1 MLLKKPNLS
10 KSLLSELNDYYHPDK
25 KECGLIIRKKY
36 FEKQS
41 TPQSDVQKLGTYFEY
56 MATGYVREGDPIPE
70 PEYVYKGTPK
80 QKLAVDYE
88 RANQSAELY
97 KSIIAKYNI
106 QQTKVGEYM
115 QYDGSSGISDV
126 RANWNGE
133 DCIIDIKYTALFD
146 DKWSEYGWNTER
158 LPEKDNL
165 LLQPLHYKYLM
176 NKLEGIPNIPFYFFI
191 FHSKDAEKV
200 KIIKVTIDDD
210 RIAYHEQNVV
220 EKMKRY
226 VDMFHNNIDLLE
238 ARPSYLRCKGCA
250 FFDTCDQRA
259 EVPLIEEIYY

>member
-10 KSLLSELNDYYHPDK
+10 KSLLGELNDYYHPDK

-41 TPQSDVQKLGTYFEY
+41 TPQTDVQKLGTYFEY
-56 MATGYVREGDPIPE
+56 MATGYVRPGDPIPE
-70 PEYVYKGTPK
+70 AEYVYKGTAK
-80 QKLAVDYE
+80 QKLSADYE

-126 RANWNGE
+126 RAIWNGE

-191 FHSKDAEKV
+191 FHSKDPEKV

-210 RIAYHEQNVV
+210 RILYHEQNVV

-226 VDMFHNNIDLLE
+226 VDMFHNNINLLE
-238 ARPSYLRCKGCA
+238 ARPSYLRCKDCP
-250 FFDTCDQRA
+250 FYDTCDQRA